1 MLPQLAYFK
10 EALFFPCEETFVM
23 QRPSFTGRYAPL
35 LWIACCAVVLITVQT
50 TVAETYSRVMLD
62 DLDIAA
68 PFNMNRWQVHI
79 VELEDEGTA
88 FIRWYDIQTEET
100 EEVEGNSIEEI
111 PNELNRSGYILVA
124 RVPEARDLKCGCDYF
139 TNDQSELLGRLE
151 FTARKRK
158 MTTNDTFA
166 RTAYYQAQRD
176 YYRNLGRGSY
186 VGGAWFRHK
195 MREAEVEL
203 GINEDEAF
211 DENRVFSDF
220 EIQNE
225 FGDSFH
231 LFTGGRAV
239 AENLQLDAVLRIE
252 QDKRRTVNVD
262 TIRGVNV
269 AEIDWEPLIDGLNP
283 EKDVLAPRIPFDQHA
298 FFLPSFNSLIQLTDE
313 VRTNGIPVVGMRN
326 SSPRNTMVLERYQK
340 QLQLPLD
347 DLARALGGYIA
358 KSVAITG
365 SDPYFP
371 TGTDI
376 ATLFETES
384 PAMLHG
390 ILVLK
395 VQSSV
400 AADPT
405 LADRVEWKMG
415 EIDGCSYAMAAT
427 PSRDVSCCIATID
440 GVVVASNSLAQ
451 VERLIETARDE
462 YESIEETPEYTF
474 FRDRYPL
481 GVENETGFLLLTD
494 ATIRRWCSPEYR
506 IRASRR
512 LRQAAVIAEVQASQ
526 LEAYVRGDYELGPIH
541 TDLPLTDG
549 SSLTLTENGVQS
561 SVYGTL
567 EFLTPI
573 VELPIKKVT
582 VSEQRAYEQ
591 WRNRYEGIWRAAF
604 DPIGLQLTV
613 TEDRIETDLTVMP
626 LSRNSRYDD
635 FVDIVAGGSVDPY
648 EGDPHDSLAHFVI
661 ALDLDS
667 PRMRSG
673 IDMLESM
680 GQGLSLS
687 WIGDYATV
695 YVDRDPIW
703 AEFQEYMLES
713 DKDFDSALF
722 DFFIDEGRMAELPL
736 AVGIETSS
744 PFGMAIFLTAFRSYI
759 EQTAPDLTIWESH
772 RYKDAGYVEISAAP
786 NSDIEDELGDVSIY
800 YVTSGKLLL
809 ISLSESVIHGVID
822 RKLARASGEEVEGD
836 DTGET
841 LATAEELEEVDPL
854 EAARPWLGSS
864 MGLQLDGDIFQIAV
878 PTYQEG
884 VKWMYTRSGPILR
897 EYETLF
903 PEENPAELHERVWGE
918 RLALPPEI
926 LEMDDPSPTVLA
938 EYDETQIPVL
948 FKSWKQAD
956 FGITFENG
964 GIRARVVIE
973 R

>member
-1 MLPQLAYFK
+1 
-10 EALFFPCEETFVM
+10 M
-23 QRPSFTGRYAPL
+23 QRPRFTGLYVPL
-35 LWIACCAVVLITVQT
+35 MLIACFAITAIAVQP

-62 DLDIAA
+62 DLDVAV
-68 PFNMNRWQVHI
+68 PFNMTRWQVHA
-79 VELEDEGTA
+79 VDLEGEGSA
-88 FIRWYDIQTEET
+88 YIRWYDIQAEEE
-100 EEVEGNSIEEI
+100 EEVEGEEI

-151 FTARKRK
+151 FSARKRK
-158 MTTNDTFA
+158 MATNDTFA
-166 RTAYYQAQRD
+166 RTAYFQAQRD
-176 YYRNLGRGSY
+176 YYRNLGRGRY

-195 MREAEVEL
+195 MREAEIEL
-203 GINEDEAF
+203 GINEVEPF

-225 FGDSFH
+225 FGDSFY

-252 QDKRRTVNVD
+252 QDQRRTVNVD
-262 TIRGVNV
+262 SIRGVNV
-269 AEIDWEPLIDGLNP
+269 AEIDWEPLIDGLDP
-283 EKDVLAPRIPFDQHA
+283 EQDVLAPRIPFDQHA
-298 FFLPSFNSLIQLTDE
+298 FFLPSFNSLVQLTDE
-313 VRTNGIPVVGMRN
+313 VRANGIPVVGMRN
-326 SSPRNTMVLERYQK
+326 SSPRNTMIMERYQK

-347 DLARALGGYIA
+347 DLARALGSYVA

-376 ATLFETES
+376 AVLFETEN
-384 PAMLHG
+384 AGMLNG
-390 ILVLK
+390 ILVMK
-395 VQSSV
+395 VQTSV
-400 AADPT
+400 AADPE
-405 LADRVEWKMG
+405 LADRVEWTRG
-415 EIDGCSYAMAAT
+415 EIDGCSYAMAST
-427 PSRDVSCCIATID
+427 PSRDVSICITTID

-451 VERLIETARDE
+451 IERLIETARDE

-481 GVENETGFLLLTD
+481 GKENETGFLLLTD

-526 LEAYVRGDYELGPIH
+526 LEAYVHGDYELGLIH
-541 TDLPLTDG
+541 TDLPLIDG
-549 SSLTLTENGVQS
+549 SSLSLTENGVQS

-604 DPIGLQLTV
+604 DPIGLQLSV

-626 LSRNSRYDD
+626 LSRNSQYDD

-661 ALDLDS
+661 ALDLES

-695 YVDRDPIW
+695 YIDRDPVW

-772 RYKDAGYVEISAAP
+772 RYKDLGYVEISAA
-786 NSDIEDELGDVSIY
+786 NGSDIEDELGNVSIY

-809 ISLSESVIHGVID
+809 LSLSESVIQRTID
-822 RKLARASGEEVEGD
+822 RKLARKAAEEGEGD

-841 LATAEELEEVDPL
+841 VAAASEETEEADPL

-864 MGLQLDGDIFQIAV
+864 MALQLDGDVFELAV

-897 EYETLF
+897 EYEMLF
-903 PEENPAELHERVWGE
+903 PDENPSVLHERVWGE

-926 LEMDDPSPTVLA
+926 LAMDDPGPTVLA

-948 FKSWKQAD
+948 FNSWETAD